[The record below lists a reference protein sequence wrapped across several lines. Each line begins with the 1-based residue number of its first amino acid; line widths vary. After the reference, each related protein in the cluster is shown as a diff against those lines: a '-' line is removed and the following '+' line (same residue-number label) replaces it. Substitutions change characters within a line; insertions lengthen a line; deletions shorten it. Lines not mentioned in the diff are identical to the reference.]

1 MPNNVPK
8 ADNQDPN
15 DIFPP
20 HEPLAENLL
29 LQLELAEGHNR
40 QKAEGQRYWLRF
52 YAIGITTVLMG
63 GLGVSLYYVMN
74 WFMFRGYLAEF
85 SSLYIVVYVVP
96 ISSLTIL
103 ALAIMASAFR
113 GHHKSDDTSRKGVS
127 IN

>member
-40 QKAEGQRYWLRF
+40 QKAEG
-52 YAIGITTVLMG
+52 
-63 GLGVSLYYVMN
+63 
-74 WFMFRGYLAEF
+74 
-85 SSLYIVVYVVP
+85 
-96 ISSLTIL
+96 
-103 ALAIMASAFR
+103 
-113 GHHKSDDTSRKGVS
+113 
-127 IN
+127 